1 MINWELN
8 FNNNY
13 SIFGSYSI
21 MGGVG
26 DKMKKKKVL
35 ELVKCKEKFTIQY
48 CEIDKYKKPGVWVM
62 YDEKEQLLEVAQT
75 RNVYNE
81 LIRNMALIMKDY
93 PEDIDRKKRYT
104 AQTLFPFN
112 KKFDVLMC
120 DKNRT
125 EAKYRNISE
134 ESKRIVVYVI
144 LEKDATDNNKT
155 NRENIEMKIAVNNHA
170 LYWNAFGN
178 QRILAREFYNK
189 SKSSPK

>member
-1 MINWELN
+1 MQT
-8 FNNNY
+8 
-13 SIFGSYSI
+13 
-21 MGGVG
+21 
-26 DKMKKKKVL
+26 KKVL
-35 ELVKCKEKFTIQY
+35 ELVKDKNKFTIQY

-62 YDEKEQLLEVAQT
+62 YDEKGQLLEVAQT

-81 LIRNMALIMKDY
+81 LSRNKLLIMKDY
-93 PEDIDRKKRYT
+93 PEDIDRTKRYT

-134 ESKRIVVYVI
+134 ESKKIVVYVI
-144 LEKDATDNNKT
+144 LEKDATDNDQT
-155 NRENIEMKIAVNNHA
+155 NRENIEMKIAVSNNA

-178 QRILAREFYNK
+178 QRILAREFFNK
-189 SKSSPK
+189 SKRSPK

>member
-1 MINWELN
+1 
-8 FNNNY
+8 
-13 SIFGSYSI
+13 
-21 MGGVG
+21 
-26 DKMKKKKVL
+26 
-35 ELVKCKEKFTIQY
+35 
-48 CEIDKYKKPGVWVM
+48 
-62 YDEKEQLLEVAQT
+62 
-75 RNVYNE
+75 
-81 LIRNMALIMKDY
+81 
-93 PEDIDRKKRYT
+93 
-104 AQTLFPFN
+104 
-112 KKFDVLMC
+112 MC

-125 EAKYRNISE
+125 AAKYRNISE